1 MHQRIKI
8 FNINFIDANYKTI
21 KYLLDKGGLLVL
33 PSGPGLSTIN
43 DNTKYHKSLKNSDI
57 ALFDS
62 GYLCLLLRIL
72 KGIKVRKFSGFKF
85 LNEFL
90 LNLSKKNKKKI
101 YLIDPSY
108 KQSIINKNYLQSKKI
123 NKIYQ
128 YVSPIYKK
136 NRIYDLKLVN
146 KINKIKPKY
155 IMINLGGGTQ
165 EVLGNYLKKKL
176 NYKPSIIC
184 TGAAISYFTKQQ
196 APLSNFLDNI
206 FLGWLVRIIFNPI
219 VFLPRYL
226 LAFKLFFLVWN
237 AKIQ

>member
-21 KYLLDKGGLLVL
+21 KSLLEKGGLLVL
-33 PSGPGLSTIN
+33 PSGPGLSTIK
-43 DNTKYHKSLKNSDI
+43 DNTKYHKSLINSDI

-108 KQSIINKNYLQSKKI
+108 KQSVINKNYLQSKKI

-196 APLSNFLDNI
+196 APLTNFLDNI

-219 VFLPRYL
+219 IFLPRYL

>member
-21 KYLLDKGGLLVL
+21 KSLLDKGGLLVL

-108 KQSIINKNYLQSKKI
+108 KQSVINKNYLQSKKI

-176 NYKPSIIC
+176 NYTPSIIC

-196 APLSNFLDNI
+196 APLTNFLDNI

-219 VFLPRYL
+219 IFLPRYL

>member
-21 KYLLDKGGLLVL
+21 KPLLDKGGLLVL

-90 LNLSKKNKKKI
+90 LNLSKKNNKKI

-155 IMINLGGGTQ
+155 IIINLGGGTQ

-196 APLSNFLDNI
+196 APLTNFLDNI

-219 VFLPRYL
+219 IFLPRYL

>member
-1 MHQRIKI
+1 M
-8 FNINFIDANYKTI
+8 NAETETI
-21 KYLLDKGGLLVL
+21 KPLLDKGGLLVL

-85 LNEFL
+85 LNKLL
-90 LNLSKKNKKKI
+90 LNLSKKNNKKI

-136 NRIYDLKLVN
+136 NKIYDLKLVN

-196 APLSNFLDNI
+196 APLTNFLDNI

-226 LAFKLFFLVWN
+226 FAFKLFFLVWN

>member
-1 MHQRIKI
+1 MYQRIKI

-21 KYLLDKGGLLVL
+21 KSLLDKGGLLVL

-85 LNEFL
+85 LNELL

-123 NKIYQ
+123 NKINQ

-176 NYKPSIIC
+176 NYNPSIIC

-219 VFLPRYL
+219 IFLPRYL

>member
-1 MHQRIKI
+1 MNKIKIIKI
-8 FNINFIDANYKTI
+8 FNINFIDA
-21 KYLLDKGGLLVL
+21 KYNDVKSLLDKGGLLVL

-85 LNEFL
+85 LNKFL

-108 KQSIINKNYLQSKKI
+108 KQSVINKNYLQSKKI

-128 YVSPIYKK
+128 YISPIYKK

-196 APLSNFLDNI
+196 APLTNFLDNI
-206 FLGWLVRIIFNPI
+206 CINPAKHIISI
-219 VFLPRYL
+219 L
-226 LAFKLFFLVWN
+226 
-237 AKIQ
+237 

>member
-1 MHQRIKI
+1 MYQIIKI
-8 FNINFIDANYKTI
+8 FNINIIDANYKTI
-21 KYLLDKGGLLVL
+21 KSLLDKGGLLIL
-33 PSGPGLSTIN
+33 PSGPGLATTN
-43 DNTKYHKSLKNSDI
+43 DNTKYHNSLKNANI

-90 LNLSKKNKKKI
+90 LSLSKKNKKKI

-128 YVSPIYKK
+128 YVAPIYKK
-136 NRIYDLKLVN
+136 NKIYDLKLVN
-146 KINKIKPKY
+146 KINKTKPKY
-155 IMINLGGGTQ
+155 IMINLGSGTQ

-196 APLSNFLDNI
+196 APLTNFLDFM

-219 VFLPRYL
+219 TFLPRYL
-226 LAFKLFFLVWN
+226 SAFKLFFIVLN
-237 AKIQ
+237 AKM

>member
-1 MHQRIKI
+1 M
-8 FNINFIDANYKTI
+8 
-21 KYLLDKGGLLVL
+21 
-33 PSGPGLSTIN
+33 
-43 DNTKYHKSLKNSDI
+43 
-57 ALFDS
+57 FDS

-72 KGIKVRKFSGFKF
+72 KGIKVKKFSGFKF

-108 KQSIINKNYLQSKKI
+108 KQSMINKNYLRSIKI

-196 APLSNFLDNI
+196 APLTNFLDNI

-219 VFLPRYL
+219 IFLPRYL

>member
-1 MHQRIKI
+1 MYKHLKI

-21 KYLLDKGGLLVL
+21 KSLLDKGGLLVL
-33 PSGPGLSTIN
+33 PSGPGLATIN
-43 DNTKYHKSLKNSDI
+43 DNTKYHNSLKNADI

-85 LNEFL
+85 LNEL
-90 LNLSKKNKKKI
+90 LSSLSKKNKKKI

-123 NKIYQ
+123 NKVYQ

-136 NRIYDLKLVN
+136 NRIYDLKLLN
-146 KINKIKPKY
+146 KINKTKPKY

-165 EVLGNYLKKKL
+165 EVLGSYLKKNL

-196 APLSNFLDNI
+196 APLTSFLDNI
-206 FLGWLVRIIFNPI
+206 YLGWLIRIIFNPI
-219 VFLPRYL
+219 VFIPRYL
-226 LAFKLFFLVWN
+226 SAFKLFFLLLN
-237 AKIQ
+237 TKL

>member
-21 KYLLDKGGLLVL
+21 KSLLDKGGLLVL
-33 PSGPGLSTIN
+33 PSGPGLATIN

-72 KGIKVRKFSGFKF
+72 KGIKVKKFSGFKF

-165 EVLGNYLKKKL
+165 EVLGDYLKKKL
-176 NYKPSIIC
+176 NYNPSIIC

-196 APLSNFLDNI
+196 APLTNFLDNI